1 MRLKAIQLTGFK
13 SFLEPAAIELQA
25 NPVVI
30 VGPNGCGKSNTVDA
44 IRWVLGESSARQ
56 LRGGSLSDVISNG
69 GGKRPGAQRAVVELH
84 FDNSD
89 GSAPGALAGVAE
101 ISVRRELD
109 RHGDSQYRINGGR
122 CRRRDVA
129 DLFLGT
135 GLGANA
141 YAIVEQG
148 TIGRI
153 IDARPEELRNILEEA
168 GAISRYKERRRE
180 TAQRIAETREHLQR
194 LHDIHGEMEAQ
205 WGRLQRQA
213 QAAQRFRELRAA
225 ERRWRWW
232 ALQWRLEEER
242 SAARAVAEQMAHSV
256 GALGRQ
262 EAAQGLL
269 LGGLQ
274 EQRDQQRVLQD
285 AVEAAQ
291 AAFYEASGRLAEHGH
306 RLRDLRT
313 ALQRQEQICQQS
325 REALAK
331 LERERDT
338 LLQERQRR
346 DVGLRDG
353 DARLLTLRGEE
364 EAARRDRQKEEQAL
378 AALKT
383 ERDALQADLSERRR
397 ERDVATAMEKEQ
409 GLRLSDLEKRL
420 MDLAH
425 PLPTEVSRLPEL
437 EVAVL
442 RGQATVQ
449 ATEEALLLAGAAR
462 NSAQESLK
470 EARHRRDEAQRELH
484 ECAARQRALQ
494 ALYQRLHKPAPGL
507 GEGPT
512 LLDTLSVA
520 EGWEYAVE
528 QVLGDRLQARV
539 GDAEGLS
546 RAAAGS
552 FLDISRQGREMA
564 GTEEGHEGRLFQQ
577 LRLGEGDGRP
587 LQDWLWGLRCAP
599 DLDFARQERGRLAPG
614 EAWITPDGVLV
625 HARGISF
632 PATDRD
638 GAGLLQCRR
647 DLSEVAAALSA
658 ARNGAAAAEA
668 RLSAAEQAQR
678 KAQQQREH
686 LEGQLQEERRH
697 LAHDEHELA
706 RLRSRAEAEQE
717 RTRERERERER
728 LVGQEQQLQERLAA
742 ARLQIQTAQPLC
754 QNLERRLAE
763 VEAETQ
769 AARQQLAQKRSQYD
783 RLRDEMQRLEI
794 QQQRLQA
801 ELEAALQQEK
811 QLVEREAQH
820 RRERDTAEG
829 QLLIQQAEIPRRE
842 AEYAQAEAAKSA
854 CQMELER
861 LQGETRALDQEIRQ
875 REGERLAAESAIR
888 QLQAQTAGEQAALAA
903 LHGRLGEL
911 ERQAEDLAVD
921 LPADPGPCPEPDKVA
936 EEPERLAALIARM
949 GNVNLAAE
957 EELNE
962 LGGRRQ
968 ELLQQSQDVEDAL
981 QSLEMAMASM
991 DQETGSRFA
1000 ETLAAVNAALQE
1012 LFAILFGGGTA
1023 LLTPTSDDP
1032 LDAGLIL
1039 RAQPPGKR
1047 NATLQQLSGG
1057 EKALTAI
1064 ALVFA
1069 LFRLNPAPFCVLDE
1083 VDAPLDEANVGR
1095 FCALLREMAAQTQF
1109 LLITHHTLT
1118 MQAGEQLI
1126 GVTMPEPGVSRIVS
1140 VAVEETLATARARGD

>member
-153 IDARPEELRNILEEA
+153 IDARPEDLRNILEEA

-194 LHDIHGEMEAQ
+194 LHDIHGEMETQ

-256 GALGRQ
+256 GALDRQ
-262 EAAQGLL
+262 EAAQALL

-274 EQRDQQRVLQD
+274 EQRDQQRTLQD
-285 AVEAAQ
+285 AVEGAQ
-291 AAFYEASGRLAEHGH
+291 AAFYEASGRLAEHAH

-346 DVGLRDG
+346 DASLRDG

-378 AALKT
+378 ATLET
-383 ERDALQADLSERRR
+383 ERNALQADLSERRR
-397 ERDVATAMEKEQ
+397 ERDVAMAMEKEQ
-409 GLRLSDLEKRL
+409 GLRLNDLEKRL
-420 MDLAH
+420 MELAH

-437 EVAVL
+437 EAAVL
-442 RGQATVQ
+442 RGQATVR
-449 ATEEALLLAGAAR
+449 ATEEALVLAGAAW

-484 ECAARQRALQ
+484 EGAARQRALQ

-507 GEGPT
+507 GEGPI

-546 RAAAGS
+546 QATAGS
-552 FLDISRQGREMA
+552 FLDISRQDQAMA
-564 GTEEGHEGRLFQQ
+564 GAQDEGMLLQQ
-577 LRLGEGDGRP
+577 VHLGDGDGRP
-587 LQDWLWGLRCAP
+587 LQDWLWGLRCAS
-599 DLDFARQERGRLAPG
+599 DLDFARRERDRLAPG

-647 DLSEVAAALSA
+647 DLSEVATALSA
-658 ARNGAAAAEA
+658 AQNGAAAAEA

-678 KAQQQREH
+678 EAQQQREH

-697 LAHDEHELA
+697 LARDEHELA

-717 RTRERERERER
+717 RIRERERERER

-769 AARQQLAQKRSQYD
+769 VARQQLAHKRSRYA

-794 QQQRLQA
+794 HQQRLQA
-801 ELEAALQQEK
+801 ELEAAAQQEK
-811 QLVEREAQH
+811 QLVEREGQL

-829 QLLIQQAEIPRRE
+829 QLLTQQAEIPRRE
-842 AEYAQAEAAKSA
+842 AEYAQAETAKIA
-854 CQMELER
+854 CQMDLQR
-861 LQGETRALDQEIRQ
+861 LQGEARALDQGIRQ
-875 REGERLAAESAIR
+875 REGERLAVENAIR
-888 QLQAQTAGEQAALAA
+888 QLQAQTAGEQATLAA
-903 LHGRLGEL
+903 LQGRLGEL
-911 ERQAEDLAVD
+911 ERQAADLAVD

-968 ELLQQSQDVEDAL
+968 ELLQQSQDVEEAL

-1000 ETLAAVNAALQE
+1000 ETLAAVNDALQE

-1023 LLTPTSDDP
+1023 LLAPTSDDP

-1140 VAVEETLATARARGD
+1140 VAVEETLAAARARGD